1 MRRANPVGQ
10 RTPRKFNRHLQ
21 CALLVCLGLS
31 LPAQVSAQTAPAQ
44 TGAGAPNALTRVR
57 FNVSDTDKRFVTSLR
72 REDVRVS
79 EDGVPQPV
87 ISFSPDFD
95 APLSLVIAIDNSSS
109 QERLLPTTRKLA
121 QALLGLLRS
130 PADRAAV
137 ISFSGEVV
145 LEQDFTGD
153 QTRLHQA
160 IEGVGFLPLGD
171 PASTSTSF
179 RDALWLVGQE
189 VFTRTSAPA
198 SPPARRVLILLTDG
212 ADTSSETK
220 KREAL
225 ESILKTGAAIYA
237 FVVGDPYYDNIDKGA
252 MRSLTER
259 TGGWAYFPRKGEELR
274 PALEHV
280 RAALR
285 AEYVIAYATPAGKAG
300 GRALRKL
307 KLEIVNPEMRKRNL
321 RLAHTQG
328 YFVP

>member
-1 MRRANPVGQ
+1 M
-10 RTPRKFNRHLQ
+10 PRKFNRHLQ

-44 TGAGAPNALTRVR
+44 TGVPTALTSVR
-57 FNVSDTDKRFVTSLR
+57 FNISDSGEQFVTSLR

-87 ISFSPDFD
+87 VSFSPDFD

-109 QERLLPTTRKLA
+109 QERLLPTTRKVA

-153 QTRLHQA
+153 QARLHQA
-160 IEGVGFLPLGD
+160 IEGVSFLPLND
-171 PASTSTSF
+171 PGNTSTSL
-179 RDALWLVGQE
+179 RDALWLTGQE
-189 VFTRTSAPA
+189 VFKRTSAPA

-212 ADTSSETK
+212 ADTSSKTK

-259 TGGWAYFPRKGEELR
+259 TGGRAYFPRRGEELR
-274 PALEHV
+274 PALDHV
-280 RAALR
+280 YAALR

-321 RLAHTQG
+321 RLAHPQG